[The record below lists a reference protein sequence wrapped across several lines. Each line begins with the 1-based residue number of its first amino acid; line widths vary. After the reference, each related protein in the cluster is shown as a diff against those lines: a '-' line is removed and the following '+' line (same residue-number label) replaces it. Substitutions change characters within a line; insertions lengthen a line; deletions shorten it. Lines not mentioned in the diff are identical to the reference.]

1 MTNYTNKPKPVIA
14 SGFSSQHL
22 SKEIADYLET
32 RVVKMTYKQFKDKE
46 IQTTIEENVRGYEVV
61 VVASAAG
68 DSNKQEKEARLL
80 MRAASRAGAKHV
92 TLFLPYMWYG
102 RSDDIWDERNSP
114 ALTDTIETLRAHCE
128 SVVIA
133 DPHNAGLTREKFL
146 DTGSPVKDCTIA
158 HFAFPYAVQLNSMI
172 ENGFV
177 RKQGLLFAHADAGG
191 VKRISRNFR
200 ACLYNILGLQQRNYN
215 QDDWPQGL
223 KDRDKATG
231 KIRIKGVS
239 EEVTGKDVAI
249 FEDMIS
255 SGDTAC
261 ESAALL
267 KKLGARSVSL
277 FATSGLFTIDDKKR
291 EPPSASV
298 DKIDESE
305 LDAVFITD
313 TYDHRLTD
321 PALHQA
327 IEESTTIHTIRTG
340 PYLGAIIQ
348 ALHMDVTSDTSVDK
362 NSVSALMKGTHPD
375 QHNNEEQI
383 ATPAALKKGN
393 SLTKLTM

>member
-1 MTNYTNKPKPVIA
+1 MKNYINKPKPVIA

-22 SKEIADYLET
+22 SKDIADYMET
-32 RVVKMTYKQFKDKE
+32 RVVEMTYKQFKDKE

-61 VVASAAG
+61 VVASASG
-68 DSNKQEKEARLL
+68 DPNKQEKEARLL

-92 TLFLPYMWYG
+92 TLFLPYMWFG

-114 ALTDTIETLRAHCE
+114 ALTDTVETLRAHCE

-146 DTGSPVKDCTIA
+146 DTGSPVKYCTIA
-158 HFAFPYAVQLNSMI
+158 HFAYPYAIQLNSMI
-172 ENGFV
+172 EHGFV
-177 RKQGLLFAHADAGG
+177 RKEDLLFAHADAGG

-200 ACLYNILGLQQRNYN
+200 ACLYHILGLQERNYN
-215 QDDWPQGL
+215 QDDWAQGL

-231 KIRIKGVS
+231 KLRIKGFS

-255 SGDTAC
+255 SGGTAC
-261 ESAALL
+261 DSAALL

-277 FATSGLFTIDDKKR
+277 FATSGLFTIDDKKG

-321 PALHQA
+321 LGLHKA

-348 ALHMDVTSDTSVDK
+348 ALHMDMTSDSSVDK

-375 QHNNEEQI
+375 QRNNGEQI
-383 ATPAALKKGN
+383 AKPVALKKGN
-393 SLTKLTM
+393 SLAELAI